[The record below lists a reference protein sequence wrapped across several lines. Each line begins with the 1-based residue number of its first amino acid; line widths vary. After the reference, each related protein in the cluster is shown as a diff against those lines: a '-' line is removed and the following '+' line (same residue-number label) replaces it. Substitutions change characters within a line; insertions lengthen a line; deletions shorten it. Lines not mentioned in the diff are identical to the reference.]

1 MLPIRSSARCLSTA
15 SIAVRKPHHQRLLIP
30 HIQSSSISNKPEPPK
45 EFDQSYKP
53 EPSNEVKDPG
63 ESEQPESNEPTT
75 PKKQRFSK
83 ENWTWPPWFT
93 ETHRQ
98 YWEKYIE
105 EERQKHGIKDDEMQ
119 IADVA
124 IPYISSALMAGG
136 AVFLIYQSFRWRRQV
151 SEKTKLNEAIGEN
164 VVVDITW
171 R

>member
-1 MLPIRSSARCLSTA
+1 
-15 SIAVRKPHHQRLLIP
+15 
-30 HIQSSSISNKPEPPK
+30 
-45 EFDQSYKP
+45 
-53 EPSNEVKDPG
+53 
-63 ESEQPESNEPTT
+63 
-75 PKKQRFSK
+75 
-83 ENWTWPPWFT
+83 
-93 ETHRQ
+93 
-98 YWEKYIE
+98 
-105 EERQKHGIKDDEMQ
+105 MQ